1 MSSDSIEQE
10 LIAFVQ
16 DDRVGEYAM
25 IAPTV
30 VLVYDY
36 LLNFSL
42 EMDLIWN
49 RKFSSTTLAF
59 VALRYMGLILP
70 AFFLVNNF
78 TGISLSS
85 QSCYILFAVPQAM
98 IMAIMIL
105 LQGMMSI
112 RVYVLLGKPQS
123 ILVVFAVFYTV
134 VQGINIATLSVM
146 LHGLTSVFSE
156 ISFAGIYSCYINFPE
171 GIWWIYPTS
180 DAFLISYEAL
190 LCALAL
196 WYASKSIQGSFW
208 RSPLRSANT
217 LMAVIIR
224 DNLLYFFVVLMSII
238 VNAMEQ
244 VKDNINLTAYNCFED
259 ILEVVLYCMVGPWMI
274 LSLRKSYEICLGRE
288 ASNGHELTT
297 VAFAPP
303 VAQPVEEDG
312 YGMEEIQYVAGED
325 Y

>member
-1 MSSDSIEQE
+1 MSSDSIEEE

-16 DDRVGEYAM
+16 DDRVGEYAL

-42 EMDLIWN
+42 EVPLQMDLIWN

-59 VALRYMGLILP
+59 IVVWDKKPDKELRIDVYLQLRYMGLMLP

-78 TGISLSS
+78 TGIPLSS
-85 QSCYILFAVPQAM
+85 KLLSPSGVGYILFAVPQAM
-98 IMAIMIL
+98 IMTIMIL

-112 RVYVLLGKPQS
+112 RVYVLLGKPQN
-123 ILVVFAVFYTV
+123 ILVVFAVFYIV

-146 LHGLTSVFSE
+146 LRGLTSVFSE

-196 WYASKSIQGSFW
+196 C
-208 RSPLRSANT
+208 
-217 LMAVIIR
+217 
-224 DNLLYFFVVLMSII
+224 VLMSII

-274 LSLRKSYEICLGRE
+274 LSLRKSYEIGLGRE

-303 VAQPVEEDG
+303 VAQPAEEDG